1 MRPDVSYPRFLPV
14 GDGALSVEFGDA
26 ISPALNDRVIAL
38 DIALA
43 AAELPGIVETIPSY
57 RSLLI
62 CYDPME
68 LAHRQIV
75 AEIGRLLSGRGA
87 PRPGTSAAWSV
98 PVIYDPPFAEDLPE
112 VANRLGVTPEQ
123 VIAIHTGWEFQV
135 YTVGFAPG
143 LPYLGELPPALHISR
158 RETPRPAV
166 PAGAVLI
173 GGIQATIV
181 PVPVPSGWYQLGQTP
196 LRPFDLQRKDPFLF
210 RPGDRIR
217 FRQVNRGEY
226 DHLMGLDRDDL
237 LASVRTLA

>member
-1 MRPDVSYPRFLPV
+1 MLVVSYPRFLPV
-14 GDGALSVEFGDA
+14 GDCALSVEFGDT
-26 ISPALNDRVIAL
+26 ISSALNDRVIAL

-43 AAELPGIVETIPSY
+43 AAELPGIAETIPSY
-57 RSLLI
+57 RSLLV
-62 CYDPME
+62 CYDPMA
-68 LAHRQIV
+68 LSHRQIV
-75 AEIGRLLSGRGA
+75 SEIGRLLSGRGA
-87 PRPGTSAAWSV
+87 PRFGGSTAWSV
-98 PVIYDPPFAEDLPE
+98 PVIYDPPFATDLPE
-112 VANRLGVTPEQ
+112 VADRLGLTREQ
-123 VIAIHTGWEFQV
+123 VIAVHTGTEFQV

-143 LPYLGELPPALHISR
+143 LPYLGELPAALHISR

-181 PVPVPSGWYQLGQTP
+181 PVQVPSGWYQLGQTP
-196 LRPFDLQRKDPFLF
+196 LRPFDLGHEDPFLF